1 MESALPSRKHMYSY
15 WERKY
20 WLDHYDYIIVGGGI
34 VGLTTAFFLKDLS
47 PNKSII
53 VLDRHI
59 IPQGASTKNAGFA
72 CFGTAGEVLDDLEH
86 MTEDEVI
93 RLIQLRW
100 RGLERLKVLHRPK
113 TINYSNSGGTEVF
126 LDEDKFNHCSE
137 KLDYLNKVMY
147 EAIWH
152 KNVFSVEQQSKF
164 KQLYKHI
171 IFNPHEGVL
180 NPVHLIRHLLGI
192 VAGKR
197 VQVLRGMGVKHVEN
211 NNGIKVTLDSGLELS
226 SEKLIY
232 CTNAFSK
239 QFLNADIVPARNQV
253 LISKPIENFNLK
265 GTFHYD
271 RGYVYFRQIDNRLL
285 IGGARNVDPQV
296 EQTENFGSNDKV
308 INELKTFAA
317 QKIFGKPVEFEDH
330 WSGIIATGGSKTPI
344 LKRLDDR
351 TYAAIRLGGMGVAI
365 GSELAFQVALLA
377 ESGKMKY

>member
-1 MESALPSRKHMYSY
+1 MYSY

-53 VLDRHI
+53 VLDKHI

-72 CFGTAGEVLDDLEH
+72 CFGTAGEVLDDLSQMSE
-86 MTEDEVI
+86 EDVI
-93 RLIQLRW
+93 KLIQLRW

-113 TINYSNSGGTEVF
+113 TINYYNSGGTEVF
-126 LDEDKFNHCSE
+126 VDSSKFQHCADKLSF
-137 KLDYLNKVMY
+137 LNDLMY
-147 EAIWH
+147 DAICRR
-152 KNVFSVEQQSKF
+152 NVFSVQNQSKF
-164 KQLYKHI
+164 HNLHDQI
-171 IFNPHEGVL
+171 IYNPHEGVL
-180 NPVHLIRHLLGI
+180 NPVLLIRHLLGI

-197 VQVLRGMGVKHVEN
+197 VQVLRGMGVQNVDSQS
-211 NNGIKVTLDSGLELS
+211 NGVKVTLDSGLELK

-232 CTNAFSK
+232 CTNAFTK
-239 QFLNADIVPARNQV
+239 QFMDADINPARNQV
-253 LISKPIENFNLK
+253 LISSPIKDFNLK

-285 IGGARNVDPQV
+285 IGGARNVDPMV
-296 EQTENFGSNDKV
+296 EQTQDFGTNEKV
-308 INELKTFAA
+308 INELKSFAA
-317 QKIFGKPVEFEDH
+317 SRIFGREVEFEDN

-351 TYAAIRLGGMGVAI
+351 TYAAVRLGGMGVAI
-365 GSELAFQVALLA
+365 GSELGFPGCLT
-377 ESGKMKY
+377 GRIR

>member
-1 MESALPSRKHMYSY
+1 MYSY

-20 WLDHYDYIIVGGGI
+20 WLDHYDYVIVGGGI

-72 CFGTAGEVLDDLEH
+72 CFGTAGEVLDDLGH
-86 MTEDEVI
+86 MSEDDVIKLI
-93 RLIQLRW
+93 RLRW
-100 RGLERLKVLHRPK
+100 QGLERLKVLHRPK
-113 TINYSNSGGTEVF
+113 TINYYNSGGTEVF
-126 LDEDKFNHCSE
+126 LDEEKFIACSDQ
-137 KLDYLNKVMY
+137 LDYLNKLMY
-147 EAIWH
+147 EAICRR
-152 KNVFSVEQQSKF
+152 NVFSVEKQSKF
-164 KQLYKHI
+164 HQLYNNI
-171 IFNPHEGVL
+171 IFNPLEGVL
-180 NPVHLIRHLLGI
+180 NPVLLIRHLLGI
-192 VAGKR
+192 VSSKR

-211 NNGIKVTLDSGLELS
+211 NNGIKITLDSGLELT

-232 CTNAFSK
+232 CTNAFSN
-239 QFLNADIVPARNQV
+239 QFLNADITPARNQV
-253 LISKPIENFNLK
+253 LISAPIPNFNLK

-296 EQTENFGSNDKV
+296 EQTQDFGSNEKV
-308 INELKTFAA
+308 INELKAFAA
-317 QKIFGKPVEFEDH
+317 QKILGKEVHFEDN

-344 LKRLDDR
+344 LKSLDDR

>member
-1 MESALPSRKHMYSY
+1 MYSY

-72 CFGTAGEVLDDLEH
+72 CFGTAGEVIDDLGKMSE
-86 MTEDEVI
+86 EDVI
-93 RLIQLRW
+93 KLIQLRW
-100 RGLERLKVLHRPK
+100 RGLERLKVLHRPR
-113 TINYSNSGGTEVF
+113 TINYYNSGGTEVF
-126 LDEDKFNHCSE
+126 SDKERFDFCE
-137 KLDYLNKVMY
+137 GQLDYLNKIMN
-147 EAIWH
+147 EAICR
-152 KNVFSVEQQSKF
+152 KNVFSVEKQAKF
-164 KQLYKHI
+164 HQLYENI
-171 IFNPHEGVL
+171 IYNPHEGVL
-180 NPVHLIRHLLGI
+180 NPVLLIRHLLGI

-197 VQVLRGMGVKHVEN
+197 VQVLRGMGVKNVDSS
-211 NNGIKVTLDSGLELS
+211 NGIKVTLDSGLELT

-239 QFLNADIVPARNQV
+239 QFLNADINPARNQV
-253 LISKPIENFNLK
+253 LISSPIKDFNLK

-285 IGGARNVDPQV
+285 IGGARNVDPHV
-296 EQTENFGSNDKV
+296 EQTEDFGSNEKV
-308 INELKTFAA
+308 INELKAFAA
-317 QKIFGKPVEFEDH
+317 QKIFGREIEFEDH

-377 ESGKMKY
+377 ESG